1 MKFTSD
7 VEVFILEPIEKM
19 LEKVKRISKN
29 PLEAAQMEE
38 QEEFM
43 IEQLREEGNEAEL
56 KRI

>member
-1 MKFTSD
+1 
-7 VEVFILEPIEKM
+7 M

-43 IEQLREEGNEAEL
+43 IEQLREEGNDAEL